1 MTTQE
6 PSNYPPEILELPD
19 PDAAGQ
25 IPATPAPEEQA

>member
-1 MTTQE
+1 MTDTNPE
-6 PSNYPPEILELPD
+6 TYPPEIIDLPD